1 MPIGTYTPGLVES
14 LGGLVDRLF
23 GGMIPSAGL
32 PSQASSPSDS
42 RTNWPEHR
50 RLLSAAGFGQVR

>member
-23 GGMIPSAGL
+23 GGMIPSGFTV
-32 PSQASSPSDS
+32 PSQQS
-42 RTNWPEHR
+42 
-50 RLLSAAGFGQVR
+50 V